1 MAESVQENS
10 LPSPGSGP
18 RETPTPRGP
27 RRAWPWLLG
36 AALVVVGGG
45 IVVFLLTRD
54 NTPERP
60 QEEPLVG
67 ELRILIRPAAP
78 GKEILPVDEAG
89 ALPVRA
95 GDRMQLE
102 VRFNQ
107 PALPYVV
114 WLDCEG
120 RVVPLYP
127 WNIDDAEVEDANLP
141 PPAMRPTRVMLSPM
155 TIGKGWKFGKQGGLE
170 TVLLLARRSRLGE
183 DVRLGSLLGPVPAT
197 KFRHQGEVAV
207 LELDR
212 GGDSLTTVLARDR
225 GTDAEA
231 QEADR
236 PLLAL
241 LARLREQF
249 EVVRAVRFAHEGQ

>member
-1 MAESVQENS
+1 MVESVQENS
-10 LPSPGSGP
+10 LPFPGSGP
-18 RETPTPRGP
+18 HQTPTQRGP

-36 AALVVVGGG
+36 VALVVVGAGIGG
-45 IVVFLLTRD
+45 FLLTRD
-54 NTPERP
+54 GTPEGPR
-60 QEEPLVG
+60 EEPLVG

-78 GKEILPVDEAG
+78 GKEILPVDQAG

-102 VRFNQ
+102 IRLNQ

-127 WNIDDAEVEDANLP
+127 WNVDDAEVTDVNEP
-141 PPAMRPTRVMLSPM
+141 PPVMRPTKVVLSPM
-155 TIGKGWKFGKQGGLE
+155 TIGKGWRFGKQGGLE
-170 TVLLLARRSRLGE
+170 TVLLLARRSPLTQ
-183 DVRLGSLLGPVPAT
+183 DVRLGSLLGPVPTT
-197 KFRHQGEVAV
+197 KLRLQSEVAV
-207 LELDR
+207 LDLER
-212 GGDSLTTVLARDR
+212 GGDALTTVLARDR

-231 QEADR
+231 READR

-249 EVVRAVRFAHEGQ
+249 EVVRAVRFAHEGP